1 MEMANLSKRWGVF
14 SLCLLLLLSFTV
26 SMLFYI
32 SQPIEEEKLLLWA
45 NKFGIPPKNYVSIS
59 ELPWGEQIWALANA
73 SMLTHTSIEITEDSP
88 LREWAESMLVND
100 TRTEIDVKVGE
111 EYYAIGIGYFPFVTS
126 PYPRIIAIAPLILT
140 VCAWIAYAGL
150 FLETF
155 KSKNLSQS

>member
-1 MEMANLSKRWGVF
+1 
-14 SLCLLLLLSFTV
+14 
-26 SMLFYI
+26 MLFYTT
-32 SQPIEEEKLLLWA
+32 QPIEKEKLLLWA

-111 EYYAIGIGYFPFVTS
+111 EYYAIGIGYFPSVTF

-140 VCAWIAYAGL
+140 VCAWIAYTGL

-155 KSKNLSQS
+155 KSKTSPRVSALL